1 MGLLVTGAFLCVG
14 IIFLHNRL
22 LETEGERALRAENKI
37 LKTHKPVLE
46 AELLNIESTLHKLK
60 AEDQS
65 LYTKLFNTT
74 PPTAAQKKSS
84 VTKEQVLLAD
94 ASQFRSILT
103 TLEEKSTE
111 LAEHSTKTN
120 QAFGNA
126 IHVDKTD
133 VDLMVSIPSRIPL
146 ADPAIDKLA
155 SGFGK
160 RVNPFHKGM
169 YFHPGLDFVA
179 PRGTEVYATAPGVVR
194 SINKT
199 AVEAGYGNSILINH
213 GNGLETR
220 YAHLEEIRVKPG
232 QKIAKGMVIGTV
244 GNSGGSMAPH
254 LHYEIIRDG
263 DTIDPAPY
271 IMEGLNSQQYSKLME
286 RSKKQNQSLD

>member
-1 MGLLVTGAFLCVG
+1 MVVTGAFLCVG

-22 LETEGERALRAENKI
+22 LETEDERALRAENKI
-37 LKTHKPVLE
+37 LKAHKPVLE
-46 AELLNIESTLHKLK
+46 AELQNIETTLHKLK
-60 AEDQS
+60 VEDQS

-74 PPTAAQKKSS
+74 PPATAQRKSS

-94 ASQFRSILT
+94 ASQFRSILN
-103 TLEEKSTE
+103 TLGEKSSA
-111 LAEHSTKTN
+111 LADHSTKTN

-133 VDLMVSIPSRIPL
+133 VDLMISIPSRIPL

-199 AVEAGYGNSILINH
+199 TVEAGYGNSILIKH
-213 GNGLETR
+213 ENGLETR
-220 YAHLEEIRVKPG
+220 YAHLEEIRVNPA
-232 QKIAKGMVIGTV
+232 QKIKKGMVIGTV

-263 DTIDPAPY
+263 ETIDPAPY
-271 IMEGLNSQQYSKLME
+271 LMEGLSSQQYSKLME